1 MYVPKTWK
9 IAISRNVLYVSA
21 GDITYTFK
29 HATFLLQ
36 MYTAIY
42 SDLQQLELV
51 SPFRGTLLA
60 RFCLLS

>member
-1 MYVPKTWK
+1 MYPKRGK
-9 IAISRNVLYVSA
+9 LPLAEMCYVCA
-21 GDITYTFK
+21 GDIIYK